1 MGIPV
6 SLDAE
11 LPCVL
16 DNLFG
21 KNIVYMLKSFIYFF
35 IISSVVFKVQF
46 LTSKGSLGG
55 SYSKESACSVGDPRS
70 IPGLGR
76 SPGEENGNPL

>member
-1 MGIPV
+1 MG
-6 SLDAE
+6 E
-11 LPCVL
+11 ETEER
-16 DNLFG
+16 G
-21 KNIVYMLKSFIYFF
+21 KAGERFLTCQGAIKSFIYFF
-35 IISSVVFKVQF
+35 IISSVVFKVQC